1 MKFAAICCLG
11 AAGFLNAQQFV
22 ISTYAG
28 GAPPP
33 TPIAALNASVGLPQS
48 VATDANGNLYFVSLN
63 CVFKVD
69 PSGTLTRIAGN
80 SRAGYSGDN
89 GPAVNAQLYLL
100 DPYADDEIDYNYP
113 AGLVVDNLGNVY
125 VTDTGN
131 YRVRKISPAGMITT
145 VAGGGDNYPGDG
157 GPATSAR
164 LGYPSGLA
172 IDTKGNLFISDV
184 NRVRKISPDGNIVTV
199 AGDGSFGGSGDG
211 GAATSAKLNGPAGI
225 AVDRSGNLYI
235 ADVWNHRIRKVSPNG
250 IISTV
255 AGNGIA
261 GDSGD
266 GGPAL
271 SAQINVP
278 VALVVDTT
286 GNLYI
291 GEDNSSSLFTNDV
304 IRRITSG
311 GIISTFSGG
320 ASLQPWGL
328 TFDSVGNLY
337 IAGGGNSIRKMAPD
351 GSVTTVAGNGGYS
364 SGDGGS
370 AVSAQ
375 FNFPQHLAT
384 DNAGNL
390 YVSDFADARVRKVSA
405 SGIVTTV
412 AGTGTRGYSGDGGPA
427 TNAQVSPA
435 GLAVDGGGSLYIADN
450 YRVRKVSPDGTISTI
465 AGNGNFG
472 YSGDGGPAIDAQ
484 LSSLGLTID
493 TNGNLYISDVA
504 NNRIRKVSPAGIIT
518 TVAGNG
524 SFGSSGDGGPASSAP
539 LNNPSGLAIDAAGNL
554 YIGEAPARRVRKVST
569 TGIITTIAGSDSS
582 SIFFGDG
589 GPATSAGLSSVDGL
603 TLDSSGNLYIA
614 DTANGRVRMV
624 SPGGIITTVAGIGAR
639 YGDGSLGAIYGYSG
653 DGGPAA
659 NASLNPH
666 GLAIDGAGNIYV
678 SDSQNKTV
686 RLLQSVR
693 PVSISAVLNAASNLP
708 GPIAPGEIVVISGSG
723 LGPAHLV
730 SAVPGGDSQ
739 YATQLAGTAVLIN
752 DIPAPLVYTS
762 ATQVAAIVPDSVSS
776 GMAMVTVSYQGQ
788 APASVPVAV
797 AAAAPGIFTAD
808 ASGRGHAVTINQ
820 DGLIDAAANGGDTIT
835 LFVTGVGHATSG
847 ELIVYPDDPFA
858 GTMPITFSS
867 PQGGVGGIVQ
877 FTMNILSGQ
886 DCDMPF
892 VIRVGDSSS
901 QAGVTISI
909 RICI

>member
-1 MKFAAICCLG
+1 M
-11 AAGFLNAQQFV
+11 
-22 ISTYAG
+22 
-28 GAPPP
+28 
-33 TPIAALNASVGLPQS
+33 
-48 VATDANGNLYFVSLN
+48 
-63 CVFKVD
+63 
-69 PSGTLTRIAGN
+69 
-80 SRAGYSGDN
+80 
-89 GPAVNAQLYLL
+89 
-100 DPYADDEIDYNYP
+100 
-113 AGLVVDNLGNVY
+113 
-125 VTDTGN
+125 
-131 YRVRKISPAGMITT
+131 
-145 VAGGGDNYPGDG
+145 
-157 GPATSAR
+157 
-164 LGYPSGLA
+164 
-172 IDTKGNLFISDV
+172 
-184 NRVRKISPDGNIVTV
+184 
-199 AGDGSFGGSGDG
+199 
-211 GAATSAKLNGPAGI
+211 
-225 AVDRSGNLYI
+225 
-235 ADVWNHRIRKVSPNG
+235 
-250 IISTV
+250 
-255 AGNGIA
+255 
-261 GDSGD
+261 
-266 GGPAL
+266 
-271 SAQINVP
+271 
-278 VALVVDTT
+278 
-286 GNLYI
+286 
-291 GEDNSSSLFTNDV
+291 
-304 IRRITSG
+304 
-311 GIISTFSGG
+311 
-320 ASLQPWGL
+320 
-328 TFDSVGNLY
+328 
-337 IAGGGNSIRKMAPD
+337 
-351 GSVTTVAGNGGYS
+351 
-364 SGDGGS
+364 
-370 AVSAQ
+370 
-375 FNFPQHLAT
+375 
-384 DNAGNL
+384 
-390 YVSDFADARVRKVSA
+390 SA

-435 GLAVDGGGSLYIADN
+435 GLAVDGDGSLYIADN

-624 SPGGIITTVAGIGAR
+624 SPGGIITTVAGIGVR

-653 DGGPAA
+653 DYGPATS
-659 NASLNPH
+659 ASAESPRLGRRHRGKHLRLRFAEQNSSGTSIRSPH
-666 GLAIDGAGNIYV
+666 FYQRCLECRQLPRGAHRPRRDRGHKRFRARPPATRVDRSRRRWSLCHPACGNCRV
-678 SDSQNKTV
+678 GQRCS
-686 RLLQSVR
+686 R
-693 PVSISAVLNAASNLP
+693 
-708 GPIAPGEIVVISGSG
+708 
-723 LGPAHLV
+723 H
-730 SAVPGGDSQ
+730 
-739 YATQLAGTAVLIN
+739 
-752 DIPAPLVYTS
+752 LVYTS

-776 GMAMVTVSYQGQ
+776 VMAMVTVSYQGQ
-788 APASVPVAV
+788 TPASVPVAV

-808 ASGRGHAVTINQ
+808 ASGLGHAVTINQ
-820 DGLIDAAANGGDTIT
+820 DGLIDAATNGGDTIT